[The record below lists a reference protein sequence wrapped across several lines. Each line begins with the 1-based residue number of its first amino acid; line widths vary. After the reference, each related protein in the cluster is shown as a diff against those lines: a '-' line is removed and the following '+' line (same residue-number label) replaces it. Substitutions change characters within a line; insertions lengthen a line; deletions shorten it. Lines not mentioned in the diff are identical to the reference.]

1 MKIRIERIFPMRRI
15 FLSAAGT
22 ALATALATLTAL
34 SAQASTATRTDA
46 LSRLTAQVSIPYER
60 FVLPNGLTVIVHT
73 DRKAPVVGVTVYY
86 KVGSRDEPRGHA
98 GFAHLYEHLF
108 FLGSAH
114 APAFTAP
121 LKAAGSI
128 TPNGSTYYDRTNYVE
143 TVPTGALDLALFL
156 ESDRMGWLLPALTR
170 DKLDRQRGV
179 VENEKRQNDNQPYGL
194 MHYAVTAGLFP
205 PGHPYRHEPIGANA
219 DLDAAGLGDVRQWFS
234 DHYGPNNAVLVLSGD
249 IDAQTA
255 RPMVAKWFGAIPRG
269 PAFTHAPAGPV
280 TLSAP
285 VHEVMTDRVPAMRL
299 TRNWSAPGA
308 LGRDAA
314 ALRVGMAILGGGAV
328 RIWKMRWCA
337 GPGWRCRPARWTPSC
352 RMPACCRFPWM

>member
-205 PGHPYRHEPIGANA
+205 PGHPIATSRSAPMPTSMRPALA
-219 DLDAAGLGDVRQWFS
+219 MCA
-234 DHYGPNNAVLVLSGD
+234 SGS
-249 IDAQTA
+249 ATTMG
-255 RPMVAKWFGAIPRG
+255 RTMPCWCSRAISMPRPRG
-269 PAFTHAPAGPV
+269 PWWPNG
-280 TLSAP
+280 SAP
-285 VHEVMTDRVPAMRL
+285 SRAGLPSPMRPPDL
-299 TRNWSAPGA
+299 
-308 LGRDAA
+308 
-314 ALRVGMAILGGGAV
+314 
-328 RIWKMRWCA
+328 
-337 GPGWRCRPARWTPSC
+337 
-352 RMPACCRFPWM
+352 